1 MLGFG
6 SGGAEL
12 KTLVKGYL
20 MTAQGMRALGS
31 GEVEAG
37 SGKMPGGAVPLVV
50 TVATANPLGLFVAG
64 AAKAYSEASGSETIE
79 GAANARLTKS
89 PKKLESQPKNR
100 GKSSDAMVEEQSMR
114 NRASRRET
122 AIDRRRLRQYMQQE
136 WRNGRIFESSAEG
149 NDEEGHGT
157 TLISVREAVVNM
169 RSRLRFATVA
179 GTLFA
184 AAAIAAT
191 APAQDKLPAVSDMS
205 QLRPPPGQP
214 MSDADAFGAL
224 DGNGDG
230 VIDAAEWRRRKMMI
244 FYILDSDR
252 DLFLVPAEVPGL
264 ASSEFA
270 AADSDQDGRLSGYEF
285 NQAEIVQ
292 IEFAD
297 EDNSRTVTL
306 AEFQSYRTR
315 LARR

>member
-1 MLGFG
+1 M
-6 SGGAEL
+6 A
-12 KTLVKGYL
+12 
-20 MTAQGMRALGS
+20 
-31 GEVEAG
+31 
-37 SGKMPGGAVPLVV
+37 
-50 TVATANPLGLFVAG
+50 
-64 AAKAYSEASGSETIE
+64 
-79 GAANARLTKS
+79 
-89 PKKLESQPKNR
+89 
-100 GKSSDAMVEEQSMR
+100 
-114 NRASRRET
+114 
-122 AIDRRRLRQYMQQE
+122 
-136 WRNGRIFESSAEG
+136 ESSTEA

-157 TLISVREAVVNM
+157 TLISAREAVVNM
-169 RSRLRFATVA
+169 LSHLHFASLA
-179 GTLFA
+179 GTLFT
-184 AAAIAAT
+184 AAITVTAA
-191 APAQDKLPAVSDMS
+191 AQDKPPAVPDMS

-230 VIDAAEWRRRKMMI
+230 VIDAAEWRGRKMMI

-297 EDNSRTVTL
+297 KDNSRRVTL
-306 AEFQSYRTR
+306 AEFQAYRTR
-315 LARR
+315 LAGR